1 MEMKSTLYLE
11 IILLI
16 NDGGKSVCLCKM
28 VRSKGCNFTVFR
40 QKCHNEKTVMLG
52 WSDISGPAP
61 ANFLSRSHM

>member
-28 VRSKGCNFTVFR
+28 VRCKGCYFTVFH
-40 QKCHNEKTVMLG
+40 QKCHNKKTVMPG

-61 ANFLSRSHM
+61 ASVLSRSYM